1 MLSGSHTGYDVDY
14 NILTSS
20 RFLESA
26 SFFKIKNI
34 TLGYNFPQ
42 AWMERIKMDGIR
54 VYFSVDNAFTFTKYS
69 GYDPE
74 VSMNAGPAHKQY
86 GTDFGYQPTMRSFIA
101 GVQFKF

>member
-26 SFFKIKNI
+26 SFFKIKTI

-42 AWMERIKMDGIR
+42 AWMERIKVDGIR
-54 VYFSVDNAFTFTKYS
+54 VFFSVDNALTFTKYS

-74 VSMNAGPAHKQY
+74 VSMNAGPANKQY
-86 GTDFGYQPTMRSFIA
+86 GTDFGYQPTMRSFLA